1 MLEDILKA
9 IPGVYL
15 PSMLK
20 FILGPLA
27 GVGLGLNMFI
37 TMIATLAGMMTVV
50 VVVTYSGQIFRARIE
65 RFFNKRNKE
74 GRFMKLVMKYGLAGV
89 AFFTPLFLTPIGGSL
104 LALGFQAKHTK
115 KEILVYMLISGSAW
129 SAIFTV
135 AIYFF
140 GHNVLPDI
148 IK

>member
-1 MLEDILKA
+1 MWEDILKS
-9 IPGVYL
+9 IPAVYV

-50 VVVTYSGQIFRARIE
+50 VVITYSGQIFRARLE
-65 RFFNKRNKE
+65 KFFAKRNPDSKFS
-74 GRFMKLVMKYGLAGV
+74 RFMQKYGLAGV
-89 AFFTPLFLTPIGGSL
+89 AFFTPLFLTPIGGAL
-104 LALGFQAKHTK
+104 LSLGFQAKHSK
-115 KEILVYMLISGSAW
+115 PQILLYMLISGSAW
-129 SAIFTV
+129 SVIFTML
-135 AIYFF
+135 IYFF
-140 GHNVLPDI
+140 GHQVLPDI